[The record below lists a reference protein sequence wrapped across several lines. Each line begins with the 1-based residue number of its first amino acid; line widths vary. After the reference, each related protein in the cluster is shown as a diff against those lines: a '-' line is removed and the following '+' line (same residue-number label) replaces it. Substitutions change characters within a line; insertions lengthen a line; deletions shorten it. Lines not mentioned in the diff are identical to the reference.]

1 MDLFKEIKFYLKK
14 NRLIRKLQ
22 IKKVIST
29 FNEKN
34 NILQKEL
41 FFNTSATP
49 KVSIIIP
56 FYNQL
61 NFTYNCLNYL
71 YKHVGTKYEYE
82 IILIDDNSTDNIDLS
97 FYEGIRLIKNI
108 ENIGFL
114 KSINEGIKESA
125 GEFIYI
131 LQSNTEVQSEF
142 LDELFFVFNNFS
154 NVGAVGSKLINT
166 NGALQEAG
174 SVFLKNCNQIFT
186 NKESFYPEVNYIKKV
201 DYCTSISLLFKKY
214 DVDGNI
220 NLFDEQFTNTHFE
233 DADFC
238 FQLKHL
244 QNKNIYYTPFSEV
257 IHFKELTYNNH
268 KNNIYVENKKSEIL
282 FKVNLQKFKKKWQS
296 QLDAIQATNIETRL
310 EELYN
315 NKSIVFFVG
324 IIPPYD
330 KDSGSNRLKEIIQA
344 FINLGYHI
352 SILKEKTFL
361 EESDYINYYQRL
373 GVNVFY
379 EHNKTIKLKNYLSN
393 NFCETNIAWFYN
405 PDSFSNYYAL
415 AKMHLHKAKFV
426 FDMVDIHHLRYKRA
440 IEFDLKNKKLEAEFL
455 KYKKIELDAA
465 QKADFVIPIS
475 DFEKKYMQQF
485 CNPQKLIT
493 ISNIHYIKTKLCNTL
508 SFEER
513 KDILFIGSTHA
524 PNLDALHF
532 LHKDIMPLVWKTLPN
547 VKVNIIGNVSE
558 IIKNIEHPNF
568 IFHGFVENINP
579 FFISNKL
586 MVAPLRYGAG
596 VKGKIGQAFEYYL
609 PVVMTSIGAEG
620 MQLVNGENALIN
632 DEAESF
638 AKAIINLYS
647 NKPLWI
653 KLQSNSEK
661 SLLPFSK
668 EKLEEQLLKII

>member
-1 MDLFKEIKFYLKK
+1 
-14 NRLIRKLQ
+14 
-22 IKKVIST
+22 
-29 FNEKN
+29 
-34 NILQKEL
+34 
-41 FFNTSATP
+41 
-49 KVSIIIP
+49 
-56 FYNQL
+56 
-61 NFTYNCLNYL
+61 
-71 YKHVGTKYEYE
+71 
-82 IILIDDNSTDNIDLS
+82 
-97 FYEGIRLIKNI
+97 
-108 ENIGFL
+108 
-114 KSINEGIKESA
+114 
-125 GEFIYI
+125 
-131 LQSNTEVQSEF
+131 
-142 LDELFFVFNNFS
+142 
-154 NVGAVGSKLINT
+154 
-166 NGALQEAG
+166 
-174 SVFLKNCNQIFT
+174 
-186 NKESFYPEVNYIKKV
+186 
-201 DYCTSISLLFKKY
+201 
-214 DVDGNI
+214 
-220 NLFDEQFTNTHFE
+220 
-233 DADFC
+233 
-238 FQLKHL
+238 
-244 QNKNIYYTPFSEV
+244 
-257 IHFKELTYNNH
+257 
-268 KNNIYVENKKSEIL
+268 
-282 FKVNLQKFKKKWQS
+282 
-296 QLDAIQATNIETRL
+296 
-310 EELYN
+310 
-315 NKSIVFFVG
+315 
-324 IIPPYD
+324 
-330 KDSGSNRLKEIIQA
+330 
-344 FINLGYHI
+344 
-352 SILKEKTFL
+352 
-361 EESDYINYYQRL
+361 
-373 GVNVFY
+373 
-379 EHNKTIKLKNYLSN
+379 
-393 NFCETNIAWFYN
+393 
-405 PDSFSNYYAL
+405 
-415 AKMHLHKAKFV
+415 
-426 FDMVDIHHLRYKRA
+426 YKRA